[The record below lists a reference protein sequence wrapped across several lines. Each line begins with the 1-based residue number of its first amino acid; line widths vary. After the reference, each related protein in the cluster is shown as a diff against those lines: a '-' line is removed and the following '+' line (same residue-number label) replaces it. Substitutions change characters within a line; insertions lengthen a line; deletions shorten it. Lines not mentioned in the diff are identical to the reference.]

1 MFVQQY
7 AMSGMYIPAAG
18 LYDGQQQVSVSRVE
32 PPLVFSL
39 SPSMLR
45 LARLFAAQLR
55 AIGVTVEVR
64 NGQLLASTMPAVV
77 MEREAQERRKGRPA
91 VAVGLLQVRDLY
103 VSLRTTRACVCL

>member
-1 MFVQQY
+1 
-7 AMSGMYIPAAG
+7 MSGIYMYLPAG
-18 LYDGQQQVSVSRVE
+18 LYDDQQQVLVSRVE
-32 PPLVFSL
+32 PPLAFSL

-77 MEREAQERRKGRPA
+77 MEREAQERKRGRPA
-91 VAVGLLQVRDLY
+91 VAVGLLQVR
-103 VSLRTTRACVCL
+103 SLCIP